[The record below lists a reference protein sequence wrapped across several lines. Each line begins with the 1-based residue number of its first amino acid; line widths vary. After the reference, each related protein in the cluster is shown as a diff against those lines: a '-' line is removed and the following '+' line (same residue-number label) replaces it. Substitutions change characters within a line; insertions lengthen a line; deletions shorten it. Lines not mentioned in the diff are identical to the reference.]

1 VVDWHTV
8 VDWHAVMQFGGQHL
22 GGLGVPAVAMAF
34 PGYVAQPKCQ
44 IFCFTSDLAW
54 SRDVLSLFP

>member
-1 VVDWHTV
+1 
-8 VDWHAVMQFGGQHL
+8 MQFGGQHL